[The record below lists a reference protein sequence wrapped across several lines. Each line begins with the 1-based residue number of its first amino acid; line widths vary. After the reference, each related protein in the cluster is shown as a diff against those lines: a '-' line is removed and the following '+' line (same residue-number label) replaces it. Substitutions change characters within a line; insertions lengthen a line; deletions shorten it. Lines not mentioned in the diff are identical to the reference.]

1 MHNGSLYLL
10 PFTQDPNGLFF
21 HQFNGGSS
29 GGRGSLH
36 HESRFRCRAT
46 NAYGKIVSTVVSVK
60 PGNNRCLTTGMNTCW
75 RCIFPLFLTFLE
87 GNDPKEENIG
97 LFPQHCFPPFLWN
110 LKSDFSHPLSL
121 TYSFNM
127 HREANRG
134 NFRQPKSRVR
144 GDAQCLKFPRNVSYI
159 VE

>member
-29 GGRGSLH
+29 GSRGSLH

-60 PGNNRCLTTGMNTCW
+60 PGNNRCLTKGMNTCCW
-75 RCIFPLFLTFLE
+75 GCIFLPLLLRFLGGMIQKKKIVWAYFLAQQYFFFPLFFRISNLIFLIPFHLLTVLICIE
-87 GNDPKEENIG
+87 KQIRVTSD
-97 LFPQHCFPPFLWN
+97 N
-110 LKSDFSHPLSL
+110 LNL
-121 TYSFNM
+121 
-127 HREANRG
+127 
-134 NFRQPKSRVR
+134 V
-144 GDAQCLKFPRNVSYI
+144 
-159 VE
+159 